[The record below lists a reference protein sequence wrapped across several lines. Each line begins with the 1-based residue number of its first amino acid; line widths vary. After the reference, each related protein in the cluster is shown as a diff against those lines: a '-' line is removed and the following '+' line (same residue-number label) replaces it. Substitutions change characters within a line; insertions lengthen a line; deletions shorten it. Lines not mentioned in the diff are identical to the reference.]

1 MVVIL
6 VALMFV
12 IFISI
17 GLIQAYATKKNA
29 VVPES
34 AREINPLTG
43 KEGELFIHPSHTFA
57 KVESDDVVIV
67 GMDEFALRVFGFVN
81 PIDLP
86 VEGKKVKQGDKA
98 WNIIFRAKQ
107 IEQIIPVDGDVIQVN
122 KDPLSLKDWILKIKP
137 THLKKNIKK
146 LLPTSFITDCFN
158 DVQENY
164 IKNHTQKF
172 AFTFAYTLQDGG
184 ELIAGFSE
192 YFSEAQWNEFYARY
206 FEKK

>member
-17 GLIQAYATKKNA
+17 GLIQAYATKKKA

-34 AREINPLTG
+34 PRENNPVTV
-43 KEGELFIHPSHTFA
+43 EESEIFIHPSHTFA
-57 KVESDDVVIV
+57 KVQPEGTVLV
-67 GMDEFALRVFGFVN
+67 GMDEFALRVVGFVN

-98 WNIIFRAKQ
+98 WNIVFRSKK
-107 IEQIIPVDGDVIQVN
+107 IEQKIPVDGDILQVN
-122 KDPLSLKDWILKIKP
+122 KDPLSLKDWIIKIKP
-137 THLKKNIKK
+137 SRLKDNIKN
-146 LLPTSFITDCFN
+146 LLPPSFITDCFN
-158 DVQENY
+158 EVKEKY
-164 IKNHTQKF
+164 IKDHNQRF

-184 ELIAGFSE
+184 ELITGFSE
-192 YFSEAQWNEFYARY
+192 YFSDAQWNEFYTRY